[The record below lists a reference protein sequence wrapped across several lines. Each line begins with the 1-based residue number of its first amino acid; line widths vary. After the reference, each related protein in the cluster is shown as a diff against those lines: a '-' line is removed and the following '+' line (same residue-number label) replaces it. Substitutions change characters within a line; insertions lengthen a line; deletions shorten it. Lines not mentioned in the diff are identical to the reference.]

1 MSFDLNNIIRTAA
14 AAVIGLSITIP
25 VGSEIVASGQARR
38 AAAEPTEAEVV
49 LDGIVNNLTSACVD
63 YRISKVDSKLERNAK
78 NEIDEYFDG
87 EVSYKAICDYV
98 LG

>member
-1 MSFDLNNIIRTAA
+1 MSFDLNNVIRTAVVG
-14 AAVIGLSITIP
+14 VIGLSITVP
-25 VGSEIVASGQARR
+25 LGAEMVASGQATR
-38 AAAEPTEAEVV
+38 AAAEPTEAQLV
-49 LDGIVNNLTSACVD
+49 LDGIVNNLTAACVD

-98 LG
+98 LR

>member
-25 VGSEIVASGQARR
+25 VGSEIVASGQASR
-38 AAAEPTEAEVV
+38 AAAEPTEAQLV
-49 LDGIVNNLTSACVD
+49 LDGIVNELTAACVD

>member
-25 VGSEIVASGQARR
+25 VGSEIVASGQASR
-38 AAAEPTEAEVV
+38 AAAEPTEAQLV
-49 LDGIVNNLTSACVD
+49 LDGIVNNLTAACVD